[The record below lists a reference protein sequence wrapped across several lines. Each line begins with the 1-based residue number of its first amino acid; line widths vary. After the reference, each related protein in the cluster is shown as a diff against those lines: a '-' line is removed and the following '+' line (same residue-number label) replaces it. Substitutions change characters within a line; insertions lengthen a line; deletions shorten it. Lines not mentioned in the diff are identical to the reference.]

1 CALPTSPVSHSPTAH
16 AHAPP
21 LPRVAP
27 DAARPHALES
37 RLYASRQL
45 VDLLPRAPAHDP
57 TDSLL
62 EGRNMVYDRKGRSYR
77 HKAATLAGVA
87 AALYANRFLIKE
99 AGHARYGHGYAKV
112 RQWLTARGSTG
123 REMLGMRPE
132 TFQELLR
139 LLKGT
144 GKLSNSRNITATE
157 RLGIFLYMSRFATSC
172 RQAAD
177 VFGHSPVTIG
187 RSFKIVIRALLDPQL
202 YQKYISLPSRLQ
214 EVPTRIK
221 EDPALYPFFKT
232 VIGAIDGSHV
242 PAHAPVHMRDRFWNR
257 KGYTSFNVL
266 AACDFDMKIMY
277 ILSGWEGST
286 SDSFLWKKA
295 LGSGLRLRGKER
307 LLGDAG
313 FPLSQRLLIPYRGV
327 RYHLKEFGTG
337 MQR

>member
-1 CALPTSPVSHSPTAH
+1 
-16 AHAPP
+16 
-21 LPRVAP
+21 
-27 DAARPHALES
+27 
-37 RLYASRQL
+37 
-45 VDLLPRAPAHDP
+45 
-57 TDSLL
+57 
-62 EGRNMVYDRKGRSYR
+62 
-77 HKAATLAGVA
+77 
-87 AALYANRFLIKE
+87 
-99 AGHARYGHGYAKV
+99 
-112 RQWLTARGSTG
+112 
-123 REMLGMRPE
+123 
-132 TFQELLR
+132 
-139 LLKGT
+139 
-144 GKLSNSRNITATE
+144 
-157 RLGIFLYMSRFATSC
+157 MSRFATSC

-221 EDPALYPFFKT
+221 EDPALYSFFKT

-337 MQR
+337 MQRPRNAKELYNRRHAGARNVVERTFGVLQARFRVLVAGCNFDIQTQADIFPALALVHNVIREHDPTEDLDAHSQGQERRDQGQQRGDQHTQTAEARRAAIYRNCISNKMWQKYRTQI